1 MKENFLE
8 HKIGITE
15 FITGNRFIDICEGI
29 DATFCKTDF
38 IGEFHNSKQDL
49 FITHNSD
56 YPITCDSLSRGPSF
70 KRWYAQ
76 NKSTPDPRVFSIPIG
91 LENMTRRTSPAAA
104 HGRFS
109 SQVLFALQKALMME
123 RINIIDL
130 KKDGFVFMN
139 FATSTYPKERQKV
152 WEMFEGKSWVNASA
166 HTPIIQKFYYDLASH
181 KFAISPRGNGID
193 CHRTWE
199 ALYLKTVPIVRENI
213 HMNDFRELPIYFVK
227 DWNELCY
234 DSLRRFYQER
244 IIEDKFDLKKM
255 KISYWRQVL
264 SDICENNE

>member
-1 MKENFLE
+1 
-8 HKIGITE
+8 
-15 FITGNRFIDICEGI
+15 
-29 DATFCKTDF
+29 
-38 IGEFHNSKQDL
+38 
-49 FITHNSD
+49 
-56 YPITCDSLSRGPSF
+56 
-70 KRWYAQ
+70 
-76 NKSTPDPRVFSIPIG
+76 
-91 LENMTRRTSPAAA
+91 
-104 HGRFS
+104 
-109 SQVLFALQKALMME
+109 
-123 RINIIDL
+123 
-130 KKDGFVFMN
+130 
-139 FATSTYPKERQKV
+139 
-152 WEMFEGKSWVNASA
+152 MFEGKSWVNASA